1 MDGAEGGRGDASE
14 AEQRGRSQR
23 AWGHEAEAKAAA
35 GDGLGAMAVIRS
47 GENEAG
53 AMWWRPGGAA
63 SCGYHGVGWAPV
75 HIRERGESRE
85 ITTVPRSLVWE
96 LVKKSKCFLIK
107 QFGNSNAKVQFHKDP
122 TTSTMSATTSSQV
135 HSSSHLH
142 CSWRAQSCLLVSL
155 QSANLL
161 WSDVVF

>member
-1 MDGAEGGRGDASE
+1 MDGAEGGQGDESD
-14 AEQRGRSQR
+14 AEQRVRIQR

-63 SCGYHGVGWAPV
+63 SCGCHGVGWAPV

-107 QFGNSNAKVQFHKDP
+107 QFGNNNAKVQFHKDP

-142 CSWRAQSCLLVSL
+142 CSWRAQSCLLVPL
-155 QSANLL
+155 QGANLL